1 MDPTNRQQIFWI
13 VLIIIC
19 LYIFSKFRT
28 NTQKGSTTSV
38 ADGDLLVFA
47 NDGKKIKTMNCLLY
61 TSPSPRDVEE
71 SRMPS
76 SA

>member
-1 MDPTNRQQIFWI
+1 MRPETREAMEMLFCAKWNVPQAAKHCNLTRKEMMITFNEY
-13 VLIIIC
+13 C
-19 LYIFSKFRT
+19 
-28 NTQKGSTTSV
+28 
-38 ADGDLLVFA
+38 A
-47 NDGKKIKTMNCLLY
+47 CLLY

>member
-1 MDPTNRQQIFWI
+1 MAGNKYDTEF
-13 VLIIIC
+13 
-19 LYIFSKFRT
+19 
-28 NTQKGSTTSV
+28 
-38 ADGDLLVFA
+38 
-47 NDGKKIKTMNCLLY
+47 KKVKPDSYKLEYTCLLY